1 MNAPVHR
8 QVINLKTTYNC
19 QIKFTN
25 KKRKSIMAEAAV
37 PATEN
42 FADVHVGDVKLNEE
56 VMPMTPETRPDDFES
71 NSPDEEHGRER
82 RLSLSDKVAVRVEGA
97 GGTEL
102 VLCLTSSLLMIQAA
116 REYSELILPQSES
129 IYAIVVGATALALSI
144 FLVVNNRYSFAT
156 LSDTVKLA
164 VAVFFFLWFLGA
176 IIYLSFCLNSLSP
189 LKSSYTN
196 LTTGYLALWGSGIVS
211 VVMLQERMES
221 FKSAVRKIEDQA
233 ERSGPPFFVIIF
245 NIVILVEGIANINVG
260 AVEGYAT
267 YAIIVGVLGAI
278 LGVAM
283 IFLGDKLSGQAMQ
296 MVSLFL
302 VVWQL
307 VAVVVLTTGN
317 KTPFRLSG
325 NAFFALYGALIM
337 SVKFV
342 SINAEAAAATS

>member
-1 MNAPVHR
+1 
-8 QVINLKTTYNC
+8 
-19 QIKFTN
+19 
-25 KKRKSIMAEAAV
+25 
-37 PATEN
+37 
-42 FADVHVGDVKLNEE
+42 
-56 VMPMTPETRPDDFES
+56 
-71 NSPDEEHGRER
+71 
-82 RLSLSDKVAVRVEGA
+82 
-97 GGTEL
+97 
-102 VLCLTSSLLMIQAA
+102 MIQAA
-116 REYSELILPQSES
+116 REYSELTGRVLPQSES

-176 IIYLSFCLNSLSP
+176 IIYLSFCLNSLSQ